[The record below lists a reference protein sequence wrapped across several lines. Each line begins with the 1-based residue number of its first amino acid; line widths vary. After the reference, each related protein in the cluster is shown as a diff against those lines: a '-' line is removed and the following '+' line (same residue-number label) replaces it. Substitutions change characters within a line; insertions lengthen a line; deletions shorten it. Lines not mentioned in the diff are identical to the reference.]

1 MANTMLTLALLAAF
15 ALARPYGVRAA
26 TITGASIAQQ
36 GSAVELHFAVQGR
49 GLGWHLSIHGQQ
61 LWIDLDHVRMAI
73 PSRPLMGQEV
83 APVSMVTA
91 IGGGITGRIAVA
103 VSGRNDYAIG
113 RLPHE
118 LVLRIAPAG
127 KVPNLAAP
135 ILTRMERRRVIARA
149 PRSWPAPVYDRRPT
163 VDDRQNAT
171 PATVDDPQNAMT
183 ATDGERG
190 NAAPAN
196 DRSATESNPANAA
209 VSSMAGDS
217 EVEERTPP
225 ANRQPPYPPPT
236 QLASR
241 ETTSPLLSTNSRS
254 STNSPLQTNSSLRS
268 AQSAGAR
275 QLVVIDAGHGGHDP
289 GTEAGGEVAEKDLA
303 LQIAERV
310 REALAA
316 DGVDARLTRDDD
328 TFLTLAERTQL
339 ANRNRAD
346 LFVSIHLNSSP
357 NPDTSGIE
365 TYYLNNTTDHATIRL
380 ARMENGVA
388 GGYSA
393 PGEPNLNYILTDLRQ
408 QYKANES
415 ASLARMIEAEAVSDI
430 DASMGLRVNELGA
443 KQGPFYVLVG
453 ALMPSV
459 LVECGFL
466 SNAGEARLLQSPQ
479 YQQALADG
487 IARAVVHYFNADA
500 AVGNL

>member
-1 MANTMLTLALLAAF
+1 MRFAGTIVTWLGACTRAQRASMVLAIIAALV
-15 ALARPYGVRAA
+15 LARSGGARAA
-26 TITGASIAQQ
+26 TITGASLMQQ
-36 GSAVELHFAVQGR
+36 GDAVELHFAVQGS
-49 GLGWHLSIHGQQ
+49 GLEWHLSTHGQE
-61 LWIDLDHVRMAI
+61 LWIDLDHVRMAL
-73 PSRPLMGQEV
+73 PSRPLLGREV
-83 APVSMVTA
+83 APVTMVSA
-91 IGGGITGRIAVA
+91 VGGGVTGRIAIE

-118 LVLRIAPAG
+118 LVLRIASAG

-135 ILTRMERRRVIARA
+135 ILTRMERRRVLARTTQ
-149 PRSWPAPVYDRRPT
+149 SSPASGHDASEYD
-163 VDDRQNAT
+163 
-171 PATVDDPQNAMT
+171 
-183 ATDGERG
+183 
-190 NAAPAN
+190 
-196 DRSATESNPANAA
+196 PANAA
-209 VSSMAGDS
+209 GSSSAGNR
-217 EVEERTPP
+217 EMGVLTPP
-225 ANRQPPYPPPT
+225 TNGQPPRPT
-236 QLASR
+236 QLASG
-241 ETTSPLLSTNSRS
+241 EAAGSPPSRAS
-254 STNSPLQTNSSLRS
+254 ASLPTG
-268 AQSAGAR
+268 QSGNER

-289 GTEAGGEVAEKDLA
+289 GTEAAGEVAEKDLA
-303 LQIAERV
+303 LQIARRV
-310 REALAA
+310 RDVLLA

-339 ANRNRAD
+339 ANQNRAD

-357 NPDTSGIE
+357 NPDTTGIE
-365 TYYLNNTTDHATIRL
+365 TYYLNNTTDHSTIRL

-388 GGYSA
+388 GGYGA

-430 DASMGLRVNELGA
+430 NATMGLQVNELGA

>member
-73 PSRPLMGQEV
+73 PSRLLLGQEV
-83 APVSMVTA
+83 APVTMISA
-91 IGGGITGRIAVA
+91 IGGGITGRIAIA

-149 PRSWPAPVYDRRPT
+149 PRSWPAPANDRNANKYDRA
-163 VDDRQNAT
+163 NAA
-171 PATVDDPQNAMT
+171 PATVDDRQNAMT

-209 VSSMAGDS
+209 VSSMAGDT
-217 EVEERTPP
+217 EVDERTPP

-241 ETTSPLLSTNSRS
+241 EA
-254 STNSPLQTNSSLRS
+254 TNSPPLRTNSPLRS
-268 AQSAGAR
+268 AQSTGER

-303 LQIAERV
+303 LQIARRV
-310 REALAA
+310 RDALAA

-346 LFVSIHLNSSP
+346 LFVSIHINSSP

>member
-1 MANTMLTLALLAAF
+1 MRFAGTVARWLVASTRVQRAATVLAIIAALVLTRAGGA
-15 ALARPYGVRAA
+15 RAA
-26 TITGASIAQQ
+26 TITGASIMQQ
-36 GSAVELHFAVQGR
+36 GDAVELHFAVQGS
-49 GLGWHLSIHGQQ
+49 GLEWHLSIHGQQ
-61 LWIDLDHVRMAI
+61 LWIDLDHVRMAL
-73 PSRPLMGQEV
+73 PSRPLLGREV
-83 APVSMVTA
+83 APVTMVSA
-91 IGGGITGRIAVA
+91 VGGGVTGRIAIE

-118 LVLRIAPAG
+118 LVLRIGSAG

-135 ILTRMERRRVIARA
+135 ILTRMERRRVLARTTQ
-149 PRSWPAPVYDRRPT
+149 SSPASSHDANAYD
-163 VDDRQNAT
+163 
-171 PATVDDPQNAMT
+171 
-183 ATDGERG
+183 
-190 NAAPAN
+190 
-196 DRSATESNPANAA
+196 PANAA
-209 VSSMAGDS
+209 GSSNAGNR
-217 EVEERTPP
+217 EMGELTPP
-225 ANRQPPYPPPT
+225 TNGQPPRPT
-236 QLASR
+236 PLTSR
-241 ETTSPLLSTNSRS
+241 EVAASPPSRAS
-254 STNSPLQTNSSLRS
+254 ASLPPG
-268 AQSAGAR
+268 QSGNER

-289 GTEAGGEVAEKDLA
+289 GTEAAGEVVEKDLA
-303 LQIAERV
+303 LQIARRV
-310 REALAA
+310 RDSLAT

-339 ANRNRAD
+339 ANQNRAD

-357 NPDTSGIE
+357 NPDTTGIE
-365 TYYLNNTTDHATIRL
+365 TYYLNNTTDHSTIRL

-430 DASMGLRVNELGA
+430 DATMGLRVNELGA

-466 SNAGEARLLQSPQ
+466 SNAGEARLLQSPL

-487 IARAVVHYFNADA
+487 IARAVIHYFNADA

>member
-1 MANTMLTLALLAAF
+1 
-15 ALARPYGVRAA
+15 
-26 TITGASIAQQ
+26 
-36 GSAVELHFAVQGR
+36 
-49 GLGWHLSIHGQQ
+49 
-61 LWIDLDHVRMAI
+61 MAI
-73 PSRPLMGQEV
+73 ASRPLLGQEV
-83 APVSMVTA
+83 APVTMVSA
-91 IGGGITGRIAVA
+91 VGGGVTGRITIE

-118 LVLRIAPAG
+118 LVLRIASAG

-135 ILTRMERRRVIARA
+135 ILTRMERRRVVARA
-149 PRSWPAPVYDRRPT
+149 TQASPA
-163 VDDRQNAT
+163 A
-171 PATVDDPQNAMT
+171 
-183 ATDGERG
+183 GRG
-190 NAAPAN
+190 AS
-196 DRSATESNPANAA
+196 DYNPANAA
-209 VSSMAGDS
+209 ASSSAGNR
-217 EVEERTPP
+217 EIEGLTPP
-225 ANRQPPYPPPT
+225 TNSLPAYSRPT
-236 QLASR
+236 QPGSR
-241 ETTSPLLSTNSRS
+241 EGTGSPLA
-254 STNSPLQTNSSLRS
+254 PTNSSLRS
-268 AQSAGAR
+268 GNEP
-275 QLVVIDAGHGGHDP
+275 QLVVIDAGHGGRDP
-289 GTEAGGEVAEKDLA
+289 GTEAAGEIAEKDLA
-303 LQIAERV
+303 LQIARRV
-310 REALAA
+310 RDALAA
-316 DGVDARLTRDDD
+316 DGVDARLTRNDD

-339 ANRNRAD
+339 ANQNRAD

-365 TYYLNNTTDHATIRL
+365 TYYLNNTTDHSTIRL

-430 DASMGLRVNELGA
+430 NATMGLRVNELGA

-466 SNAGEARLLQSPQ
+466 SNPGEAQLVRSSQ

-487 IARAVVHYFNADA
+487 IARAVIHYFNADA

>member
-1 MANTMLTLALLAAF
+1 VNPWRRAIAALLLMVAF
-15 ALARPYGVRAA
+15 AIMPASAARAT

-36 GSAVELHFAVQGR
+36 GGAVELHFATQGR
-49 GLGWHLSIHGQQ
+49 GLGWHLTIHGQQ
-61 LWIDLDHVRMAI
+61 LWIDLDHVRLQL
-73 PSRPLMGQEV
+73 PSRLLLGQEV
-83 APVSMVTA
+83 APVTRVSA
-91 IGGGITGRIAVA
+91 IGAGITGRITVE
-103 VSGRNDYAIG
+103 VSGRTDYAIG

-118 LVLRIAPAG
+118 LVLRVAPAG
-127 KVPNLAAP
+127 NVANLAAP
-135 ILTRMERRRVIARA
+135 ILMRMERRRVSARA
-149 PRSWPAPVYDRRPT
+149 TPSMPVPANDHGATLGDRSNAVSAIAHDRAL
-163 VDDRQNAT
+163 DDQWNAT
-171 PATVDDPQNAMT
+171 PAI
-183 ATDGERG
+183 
-190 NAAPAN
+190 AAGK
-196 DRSATESNPANAA
+196 RESAA
-209 VSSMAGDS
+209 VSSIAG
-217 EVEERTPP
+217 EGEIAERVATT
-225 ANRQPPYPPPT
+225 NSQPPDSPPT

-241 ETTSPLLSTNSRS
+241 ETMNSALL
-254 STNSPLQTNSSLRS
+254 PNSSLRTSS
-268 AQSAGAR
+268 AYRANSALPSGGGR

-289 GTEAGGEVAEKDLA
+289 GTEAAGDVAEKDLA
-303 LQIAERV
+303 LQIARRV
-310 REALAA
+310 RDALVAV
-316 DGVDARLTRDDD
+316 GVDARLTRGDD
-328 TFLTLAERTQL
+328 TFLTLAERTQM

-357 NPDTSGIE
+357 DPDTTGIE
-365 TYYLNNTTDHATIRL
+365 TYYLNNTTDRATMRL

-466 SNAGEARLLQSPQ
+466 SNASEARLLQSAQ

-487 IARAVVHYFNADA
+487 IARAVIHYFNADA

>member
-1 MANTMLTLALLAAF
+1 VDLRQAIAMLTVMV
-15 ALARPYGVRAA
+15 ALAIMPEYDVRAA
-26 TITGASIAQQ
+26 TITGASIAQE

-49 GLGWHLSIHGQQ
+49 GMGWHLSVHGQQ

-73 PSRPLMGQEV
+73 PSRPLFGHEV
-83 APVSMVTA
+83 APVTMVSA
-91 IGGGITGRIAVA
+91 IGGGITGRIAIE
-103 VSGRNDYAIG
+103 VSGRNDYVIG

-135 ILTRMERRRVIARA
+135 ILTRMEPRRAFARA
-149 PRSWPAPVYDRRPT
+149 AQAWPAPANNRSTTVYDRA
-163 VDDRQNAT
+163 D
-171 PATVDDPQNAMT
+171 T
-183 ATDGERG
+183 AESSI
-190 NAAPAN
+190 AA
-196 DRSATESNPANAA
+196 
-209 VSSMAGDS
+209 DS
-217 EVEERTPP
+217 KVEERGPP
-225 ANRQPPYPPPT
+225 VNSQPPNPPPT
-236 QLASR
+236 QLAAG
-241 ETTSPLLSTNSRS
+241 EVTNSHLR
-254 STNSPLQTNSSLRS
+254 TNASLRPNS
-268 AQSAGAR
+268 ALQSAGER

-289 GTEAGGEVAEKDLA
+289 GTEAAGEVAEKDLA
-303 LQIAERV
+303 LQIARRV

-328 TFLTLAERTQL
+328 TFLTLAERTQV
-339 ANRNRAD
+339 ANRNHAD

-365 TYYLNNTTDHATIRL
+365 TYYLNNTTDHSTIRL

-388 GGYSA
+388 GGYGA

-479 YQQALADG
+479 YQQAVADG

>member
-1 MANTMLTLALLAAF
+1 MRVEWVKFAGTIATWLGACTWPQRAAI
-15 ALARPYGVRAA
+15 ALAIIVALVLGRPGSARAA
-26 TITGASIAQQ
+26 TITGASIVQQ
-36 GSAVELHFAVQGR
+36 GGAVELHFAVQGR

-73 PSRPLMGQEV
+73 ASRPLLGQEV
-83 APVSMVTA
+83 APVTMVSA
-91 IGGGITGRIAVA
+91 VGGGVTGRIAIEVN
-103 VSGRNDYAIG
+103 GRNDYAIG

-118 LVLRIAPAG
+118 LVLRIASAG

-135 ILTRMERRRVIARA
+135 ILTRMERRRVVARTTEA
-149 PRSWPAPVYDRRPT
+149 SPASGRGVSDYDS
-163 VDDRQNAT
+163 
-171 PATVDDPQNAMT
+171 
-183 ATDGERG
+183 
-190 NAAPAN
+190 AN
-196 DRSATESNPANAA
+196 TA
-209 VSSMAGDS
+209 VSPNAGNH
-217 EVEERTPP
+217 EIEGITPHT
-225 ANRQPPYPPPT
+225 NSRPPYNSQPT

-241 ETTSPLLSTNSRS
+241 EAADSPSSRTS
-254 STNSPLQTNSSLRS
+254 SSLQS
-268 AQSAGAR
+268 AQSRIER

-289 GTEAGGEVAEKDLA
+289 GTEAAGDVAEKDLA
-303 LQIAERV
+303 LQIARRV
-310 REALAA
+310 RDALAA
-316 DGVDARLTRDDD
+316 DGVDARLTRNDD

-339 ANRNRAD
+339 ANQSRAD

-365 TYYLNNTTDHATIRL
+365 TYYLNNTTDHSTIRL

-388 GGYSA
+388 GGYGA
-393 PGEPNLNYILTDLRQ
+393 PGDPNLNYILTDLRQ

-430 DASMGLRVNELGA
+430 NATMGLRVNELGA

-466 SNAGEARLLQSPQ
+466 SNPGEAQLVRSSQ

-487 IARAVVHYFNADA
+487 IARAVIHYFNADA